1 MVSFAKMNRHP
12 FPLQDLQSFDDLD
25 ESREDSSPAT
35 EPKIE
40 KISQDKE
47 MIDLHDIRN
56 RPSPRPRCRSRQVAQ
71 KIHQDFIIM
80 VPALPQVGIGKKKT
94 PRFRGII
101 SGGNGRQVN
110 HGVSFSKDNP
120 REQQTIN
127 SPYLSGAKHDK
138 EGSFQAKGVIKMN
151 NYPFFE
157 VEKIPAQ
164 QTAILYLNR
173 PEKLNAMNW
182 PFWRDLAPVV
192 KDLENDPDVRV
203 VIVAGKGKSFSVGID
218 VFDFFT
224 AFSETIQGATPEK
237 REEFYRL
244 ILQMQEGFTCM
255 AQGENIYIGAAHRHC
270 IGAGLDLMSACDI
283 RLATKDVVISLRE
296 TKIAIVADMGSLN
309 RLPQIIG
316 QGNTRMMAY
325 TGRDFNAEECLRMG
339 LLNEIY
345 DSQES
350 LMEGALKLAAEI
362 ADNSPAAVKGTKKI
376 LNYME
381 DHSVED
387 GLKYVAA
394 WNSAFFNTKEVQE
407 VFMKT
412 MARKQEKK

>member
-1 MVSFAKMNRHP
+1 
-12 FPLQDLQSFDDLD
+12 
-25 ESREDSSPAT
+25 
-35 EPKIE
+35 
-40 KISQDKE
+40 
-47 MIDLHDIRN
+47 
-56 RPSPRPRCRSRQVAQ
+56 
-71 KIHQDFIIM
+71 
-80 VPALPQVGIGKKKT
+80 
-94 PRFRGII
+94 
-101 SGGNGRQVN
+101 
-110 HGVSFSKDNP
+110 
-120 REQQTIN
+120 
-127 SPYLSGAKHDK
+127 
-138 EGSFQAKGVIKMN
+138 
-151 NYPFFE
+151 
-157 VEKIPAQ
+157 
-164 QTAILYLNR
+164 
-173 PEKLNAMNW
+173 
-182 PFWRDLAPVV
+182 
-192 KDLENDPDVRV
+192 
-203 VIVAGKGKSFSVGID
+203 
-218 VFDFFT
+218 
-224 AFSETIQGATPEK
+224 
-237 REEFYRL
+237 
-244 ILQMQEGFTCM
+244 M

-394 WNSAFFNTKEVQE
+394 WNSAFFNTKEVRSLH
-407 VFMKT
+407 KT